1 MGRPY
6 DYRRAVASDRNEMLR
21 MMWAGSPVDLGDHRT
36 DETFGWTKSAAK
48 AELVDELAAV
58 SDLQTRLFAEGR
70 HALLVVLQAM
80 DAGGK
85 DGTIRTVMTGVNPA
99 GVEVASFGVPS
110 EEELAHDYLW
120 RIHRQLPPR
129 GTIGVLNRSHYEDVL
144 VVRVRGLVPKAVWR
158 RRYRQIRE
166 FERLLVE
173 EGTAIVKLFLHV
185 SKEEQRARLQDRID
199 SPDERWKFRT
209 GDLDDRARWDAYM
222 SAFRDALDETSRQH
236 APWYVVPA
244 DRKWARNLAVARIL
258 RHHLELLDPHYPE
271 PEEGIEGIVVT

>member
-1 MGRPY
+1 VG
-6 DYRRAVASDRNEMLR
+6 VASDGKGMLG
-21 MMWAGSPVDLGDHRT
+21 MMRAGPRVDLDDHRC
-36 DETFGWTKSAAK
+36 DETFGWTKKEAQALLGE
-48 AELVDELAAV
+48 ELEVV

-70 HALLVVLQAM
+70 HGLLVVLQAM

-99 GVEVASFGVPS
+99 GVRVASFGVPS
-110 EEELAHDYLW
+110 EEERAHDYLW
-120 RIHRQLPPR
+120 RIHRELPAR

-144 VVRVRGLVPKAVWR
+144 VVRVHGLVPKATWR

-166 FERLLVE
+166 FERTLVE

-199 SPDERWKFRT
+199 SPDERWKFRK
-209 GDLDDRARWDAYM
+209 GDLDDRALWDDYM
-222 SAFRDALDETSRQH
+222 VAFRDALRATSTDD

-244 DRKWARNLAVARIL
+244 DHKWARNLAVARIL
-258 RHHLELLDPHYPE
+258 RHHLELLDPRYPE
-271 PEEGIEGIVVT
+271 PEEGIDGLVVT

>member
-1 MGRPY
+1 
-6 DYRRAVASDRNEMLR
+6 MLDAMR
-21 MMWAGSPVDLGDHRT
+21 AGSRLDLDDHRS
-36 DETFGWTKSAAK
+36 DETFGWTKEAAK
-48 AELVDELAAV
+48 AELADELAVV
-58 SDLQTRLFAEGR
+58 SELQTRLFAEGR

-99 GVEVASFGVPS
+99 GVRVASFGVPS

-120 RIHRQLPPR
+120 RIHRQLPAR

-144 VVRVRGLVPKAVWR
+144 VVRVHELVPTATWR

-166 FERLLVE
+166 FERTLTE

-185 SKEEQRARLQDRID
+185 SKEEQQARLQDRID
-199 SPDERWKFRT
+199 SPDERWKFRK
-209 GDLDDRARWDAYM
+209 GDLDDRARWDDYM
-222 SAFRDALDETSRQH
+222 AAFRDALRKTSTDD

-258 RHHLELLDPHYPE
+258 RHHLELLDPQYPQ
-271 PEEGIEGIVVT
+271 PEEGIEGLVVV